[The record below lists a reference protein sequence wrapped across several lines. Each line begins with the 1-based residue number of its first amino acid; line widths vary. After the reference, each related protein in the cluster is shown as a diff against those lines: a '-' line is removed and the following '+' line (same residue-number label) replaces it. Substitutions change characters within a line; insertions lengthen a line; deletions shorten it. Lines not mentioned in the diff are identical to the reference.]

1 MYYKTND
8 SHIYVKSDSLGDGL
22 EEGDFKACVSTW
34 TRTPDC
40 YGDVVAKGAFSQT
53 LRKWDMSGS
62 CIPVLYGHNET
73 DPDYNI
79 GYVKSAIE
87 DDHGLLV
94 TGHLDIDTN
103 AKAAQVYRLLK
114 GHRLSQMSF
123 GYTIER
129 KAQAQSAKG
138 MANELQ
144 AVNLL
149 EVSIVPHGANKD
161 TSIEAVKS
169 ESAYPSNLEPLF
181 KTIDTTIKYAKNGYE
196 NMSTKQDL
204 LDAKGKLSQI
214 ANNSVGRMLSDAEL
228 EEVTHLKGVVADC
241 VEKLR
246 RDGDITGDV
255 DQWLHDITSP
265 KRVSPYS
272 TKSYLDL
279 SKLTKS
285 IPETMR
291 KDINERHVKGIDMA
305 SITGAMFTPTPI
317 VNSIP
322 IHDQGGEMP
331 IGIVNYIPA
340 GVVHTDEYDY
350 LMETTQEDAGTA
362 AVVEKGETKPTFKLG
377 LKKVRNQ
384 LKVIAVVSDPVDKY
398 TWQSSQ
404 GVVDY
409 VGERLTREIMRTFE
423 NEIINGDG
431 TAGHLLGLNHVEG
444 IKSQAFSSDAVTTA
458 INAAAQIEQYGITC
472 AMFVLPAVDWVEIAT
487 TKDTLGHYINDPIV
501 DVQNKQL
508 WGVPVV
514 ADAYLE
520 SGTGYAI
527 GTNTVQIMTD
537 GNLETA
543 TNTSEGFRTNTVI
556 SRVEGRFSFDV
567 LKPHGIVKFAT
578 KAAAKSTPTK

>member
-1 MYYKTND
+1 M
-8 SHIYVKSDSLGDGL
+8 
-22 EEGDFKACVSTW
+22 
-34 TRTPDC
+34 
-40 YGDVVAKGAFSQT
+40 
-53 LRKWDMSGS
+53 
-62 CIPVLYGHNET
+62 
-73 DPDYNI
+73 
-79 GYVKSAIE
+79 
-87 DDHGLLV
+87 
-94 TGHLDIDTN
+94 
-103 AKAAQVYRLLK
+103 
-114 GHRLSQMSF
+114 
-123 GYTIER
+123 
-129 KAQAQSAKG
+129 
-138 MANELQ
+138 
-144 AVNLL
+144 
-149 EVSIVPHGANKD
+149 
-161 TSIEAVKS
+161 
-169 ESAYPSNLEPLF
+169 
-181 KTIDTTIKYAKNGYE
+181 
-196 NMSTKQDL
+196 
-204 LDAKGKLSQI
+204 
-214 ANNSVGRMLSDAEL
+214 
-228 EEVTHLKGVVADC
+228 ADC

>member
-22 EEGDFKACVSTW
+22 EEGDFKAYVSTW

-149 EVSIVPHGANKD
+149 EVSIVPHGASKD

>member
-1 MYYKTND
+1 
-8 SHIYVKSDSLGDGL
+8 
-22 EEGDFKACVSTW
+22 
-34 TRTPDC
+34 
-40 YGDVVAKGAFSQT
+40 
-53 LRKWDMSGS
+53 
-62 CIPVLYGHNET
+62 
-73 DPDYNI
+73 
-79 GYVKSAIE
+79 
-87 DDHGLLV
+87 
-94 TGHLDIDTN
+94 
-103 AKAAQVYRLLK
+103 
-114 GHRLSQMSF
+114 
-123 GYTIER
+123 
-129 KAQAQSAKG
+129 
-138 MANELQ
+138 
-144 AVNLL
+144 
-149 EVSIVPHGANKD
+149 
-161 TSIEAVKS
+161 
-169 ESAYPSNLEPLF
+169 
-181 KTIDTTIKYAKNGYE
+181 
-196 NMSTKQDL
+196 MSTKQDL

-362 AVVEKGETKPTFKLG
+362 AVVKKGETKPTFKLG

-431 TAGHLLGLNHVEG
+431 HCGPPARPEPCRGHQVAGVQLGRRDHRHQRGRADRTVRHHLRHVRASRSGLGGDRHHQGHARPLHQRSDRGRAE
-444 IKSQAFSSDAVTTA
+444 QAIV
-458 INAAAQIEQYGITC
+458 GC
-472 AMFVLPAVDWVEIAT
+472 AGGCRRL
-487 TKDTLGHYINDPIV
+487 
-501 DVQNKQL
+501 
-508 WGVPVV
+508 
-514 ADAYLE
+514 
-520 SGTGYAI
+520 S
-527 GTNTVQIMTD
+527 
-537 GNLETA
+537 
-543 TNTSEGFRTNTVI
+543 
-556 SRVEGRFSFDV
+556 
-567 LKPHGIVKFAT
+567 
-578 KAAAKSTPTK
+578 

>member
-8 SHIYVKSDSLGDGL
+8 SNIYVKSDALGNGL
-22 EEGDFKACVSTW
+22 EEGDFKAYVSTW
-34 TRTPDC
+34 ARTPDC
-40 YGDVVAKGAFSQT
+40 YGDVVRRGAFSQT
-53 LRKWDMSGS
+53 LLKWGASGS

-79 GYVKSAIE
+79 GYVKSAVE

-123 GYTIER
+123 GYTVER
-129 KAQAQSAKG
+129 KAETPSAKG

-149 EVSIVPHGANKD
+149 EVSIVPHGANKG
-161 TSIEAVKS
+161 TSIEVVKS
-169 ESAYPSNLEPLF
+169 ANLTNEYI
-181 KTIDTTIKYAKNGYE
+181 KAVDAAIEAAGNGDDTMKQDELKEVKAD
-196 NMSTKQDL
+196 MSTIMHKAQGRAFTPEEIDQL
-204 LDAKGKLSQI
+204 NELKFKAESLQADITKGEQAREAIRSMIAENSKPEEERSVKHAKG
-214 ANNSVGRMLSDAEL
+214 
-228 EEVTHLKGVVADC
+228 
-241 VEKLR
+241 
-246 RDGDITGDV
+246 
-255 DQWLHDITSP
+255 
-265 KRVSPYS
+265 
-272 TKSYLDL
+272 YLDL

-291 KDINERHVKGIDMA
+291 KDIDERRIKGIDLA
-305 SITGAMFTPTPI
+305 AITGAMFTPTPI
-317 VNSIP
+317 VNTIP

-331 IGIVNYIPA
+331 LGIVGYIPA

-350 LMETTQEDAGTA
+350 LMETTQEDAGAA

-444 IKSQAFSSDAVTTA
+444 IKTQEFNSDAVTTA
-458 INAAAQIEQYGITC
+458 INAASQIEQYGINC
-472 AMFVLPAVDWVEIAT
+472 AMFVLPAADWVAIAT

-501 DVQNKQL
+501 DVQNHCL
-508 WGVPVV
+508 WGIPVV
-514 ADAYLE
+514 ADAYLA

-543 TNTSEGFRTNTVI
+543 TNTSEGFMTNSVI

-567 LKPHGIVKFAT
+567 LKPHGIVKF
-578 KAAAKSTPTK
+578 PTKQADAKPAPTK